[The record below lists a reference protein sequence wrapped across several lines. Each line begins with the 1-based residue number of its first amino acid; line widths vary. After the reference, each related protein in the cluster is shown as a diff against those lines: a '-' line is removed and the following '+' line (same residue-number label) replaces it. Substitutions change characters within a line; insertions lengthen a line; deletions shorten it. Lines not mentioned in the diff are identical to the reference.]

1 MSDRVQVFW
10 DPYLKAFMIKVPSRI
25 RSPSTTA
32 SIVVTPDDFQAL
44 PPRTDSF
51 IMNPNAPRGSFHNPI
66 PHLSESVTAAATPAA
81 AAQAA
86 VPTSTWTR
94 SNTAPLGSFH
104 NPFPHGAFKP
114 LESAAYAPAPA
125 PPSAPASTR
134 STQVTSHVSPSDRRW
149 LPSAAEFDALFSY
162 PGLNTSSLDGT
173 AQHPAPTSPSAPAP
187 ITLPRPQPSTPRGNG
202 EPPSAGN
209 LVPDA
214 FQPTS
219 QHPTNPC
226 HQSSP
231 RVLDSR
237 RVRFE
242 EDQGR
247 AQASQDAA
255 MRAAARARENEAEVH
270 EFTDSNAAG
279 RLGLPYRRPPTPMP
293 RPRPPTAQSTA
304 EDPTDRVLQP
314 GSRNS
319 STGSFVD
326 PNTMSGNVAYERW
339 PSCTVCDDR
348 PATIQKSR
356 ICFCDACFGQACAA
370 EELRKKMSRRR

>member
-1 MSDRVQVFW
+1 
-10 DPYLKAFMIKVPSRI
+10 
-25 RSPSTTA
+25 
-32 SIVVTPDDFQAL
+32 
-44 PPRTDSF
+44 
-51 IMNPNAPRGSFHNPI
+51 MNSNAPRGSFHNPI
-66 PHLSESVTAAATPAA
+66 PYFSEPVTAAATPAP

-86 VPTSTWTR
+86 VPSSTWTR

-104 NPFPHGAFKP
+104 NPFPHEACKP
-114 LESAAYAPAPA
+114 LECAAYAAAPA
-125 PPSAPASTR
+125 PPSVPASTT
-134 STQVTSHVSPSDRRW
+134 SAKATSHVCPPDRRW
-149 LPSAAEFDALFSY
+149 LPSTAEVDALFSY
-162 PGLNTSSLDGT
+162 PGRNNSSLEGT
-173 AQHPAPTSPSAPAP
+173 AQHPAPTPTSAPAP
-187 ITLPRPQPSTPRGNG
+187 ISLHRPQASTPRGNS
-202 EPPSAGN
+202 EQPSARN
-209 LVPDA
+209 LVPNT
-214 FQPTS
+214 FQPTF

-226 HQSSP
+226 HLSSP
-231 RVLDSR
+231 RGLDSR

-293 RPRPPTAQSTA
+293 RSRPPTAQSAA
-304 EDPTDRVLQP
+304 EDPTDRALQP
-314 GSRNS
+314 ESRNS

-326 PNTMSGNVAYERW
+326 PNTTSGNVVYGRW

-348 PATIQKSR
+348 PATIQKSG